1 MMQRRRFLAA
11 PLLLASLR
19 VRDAAAAI
27 AYPRVERGVA
37 LRFPRDHGSH
47 PEFRT
52 EWWYVTGWARTA
64 DGQDVGVQVTF
75 FRNRPGIAED
85 SASRFAPSQLLFAH
99 AAVADPRTGA
109 LLHDQRAARAGFGLA
124 LASADTT
131 DVRIGDWS
139 LRLAGNTYEARVAAR
154 EFTFALTFTATQP
167 VLPQGDAGVSR
178 KGPREAEASYYYSR
192 PQLALAGT
200 LAIGERTQDVR
211 GVAWLDHEW
220 SSEYLPPDAQGWDWT
235 GINLDDGGALMAF
248 RMRAQDG
255 TALWAGGSVRD
266 ATGAVRALAPADVRF
281 TPTRRWRSPRTGIE
295 YPVAFRVEAGGVDLA
310 LVPLFDDQELDSRAS
325 VGIVYWEGAVRALRE
340 GRAVGRGYL
349 ELTGYGGPLKL

>member
-1 MMQRRRFLAA
+1 MMRRRRFLAT
-11 PLLLASLR
+11 PLLLAAPLTR
-19 VRDAAAAI
+19 GAAATVT
-27 AYPRVERGVA
+27 YPQVARGA
-37 LRFPRDHGSH
+37 TLQFPRDHGSH
-47 PEFRT
+47 PRFRT
-52 EWWYVTGWARTA
+52 EWWYITGWARTA
-64 DGQDVGVQVTF
+64 DGRDVGVQVTF

-124 LASADTT
+124 EASVDTT

-139 LRLAGNTYEARVAAR
+139 LRLAGDTYEARVVAR
-154 EFTFALTFTATQP
+154 EFGFALTFTATQP
-167 VLPQGDAGVSR
+167 ILLQGEAGVSR
-178 KGPREAEASYYYSR
+178 KGPRDAQASYYYSR

-200 LAIGERTQDVR
+200 LTMRERTQDVR

-235 GINLDDGGALMAF
+235 GINFDDGGALMAF
-248 RMRAQDG
+248 RMRAKDG
-255 TALWAGGSVRD
+255 SALWAGGTSRD
-266 ATGAVRALAPADVRF
+266 AAGTFRTLSATDVRF
-281 TPTRRWRSPRTGIE
+281 TPTRHWRSPRTGIE
-295 YPVAFRVEAGGVDLA
+295 YPVAFRVEAGALDLV

-325 VGIVYWEGAVRALRE
+325 VGIVYWEGAVRAMRD